1 MLIFTNILSTM
12 QRHLL
17 VEVEA
22 AVVVAEGWLVVS
34 FMIWKWL
41 LLFSFHLLYLVFT
54 NFVQEMALWSM
65 VMEAGIIEVVD
76 MVEMD
81 IPVAGGVAS
90 GVVAEEA
97 GMVADLIISKK
108 WVAITVRHLF
118 ASRAEVCHCFS
129 SFLG

>member
-1 MLIFTNILSTM
+1 M